1 MNRPSN
7 TEASNERLISEL
19 ARDLAPVQRL
29 RPPSVRALT
38 WLTVVAATAIVLAA
52 IADLSA
58 LGHRLSGAPD
68 MWLSVIGS
76 TLTAI
81 LAAVAAFKLCLPDAR
96 PAWALLP
103 LPAVLLWVV
112 ASGVG
117 CLRTWL
123 VPGTHAADLSEAR
136 DCLLFI
142 VGLAVPLSV
151 VLFIML
157 RRAYTLQ
164 PALTALIAGLASA
177 AAAASLLNFFH
188 PFDAAAT
195 DLAVHASAVTIVIG
209 ANWGFSGRLLA
220 SNFFTQ

>member
-1 MNRPSN
+1 MNPSSN
-7 TEASNERLISEL
+7 SESSNEHLISEL
-19 ARDLAPVQRL
+19 ARDLAPAPRL
-29 RPPSVRALT
+29 RPPTVRALI

-58 LGHRLSGAPD
+58 LGHRLCGAPY
-68 MWLSVIGS
+68 MSLSAIGS

-81 LAAVAAFKLCLPDAR
+81 LAAVAVFQLGLPDAR

-103 LPAVLLWVV
+103 LPAALLWVV

-136 DCLLFI
+136 DCVIFI

-195 DLAVHASAVTIVIG
+195 DLAVHAFAVAIVVG
-209 ANWGFSGRLLA
+209 ANWRFSGRLLTK
-220 SNFFTQ
+220 NFF